1 MEKQEKRMPRE
12 TLVKTIVGKVVR
24 GRLETQIFSQ
34 LENFTAYLNRSLCQ
48 EKFEQEMPL
57 LSGISFEDAKWIHLK
72 VYTSLSKEIKE
83 DKIDFQVM
91 YRIYTAMKC
100 LRPDQRISNTKSF
113 ELSICK
119 SLYEVNSHKDL
130 RATLKAMH
138 LIDTYT
144 WEKRTP

>member
-1 MEKQEKRMPRE
+1 MEKQEKRIPRE
-12 TLVKTIVGKVVR
+12 TLVRMIVGKVIH
-24 GRLETQIFSQ
+24 GKLDTQIFPQ
-34 LENFTAYLNRSLCQ
+34 LDKLTAYISENLSKEEFCQ
-48 EKFEQEMPL
+48 AMPI
-57 LSGISFEDAKWIHLK
+57 LSNVNFEDAKWIHLK
-72 VYTSLSKEIKE
+72 VYTSLSKEIKKE
-83 DKIDFQVM
+83 KLDFQVM

-100 LRPDQRISNTKSF
+100 LRPDQKISNNKSF

-144 WEKRTP
+144 WEKRNP